1 MLTWDV
7 SLSFGA
13 ELMTSNSLIFISS
26 TFKKSTRDNNAVFPV
41 FPSSAP
47 DNHKMN
53 LRDCGTIDA
62 RGTNQKQTFTCYAY
76 LFSPS

>member
-13 ELMTSNSLIFISS
+13 ELTSSNSLIFISS
-26 TFKKSTRDNNAVFPV
+26 TFKNSTRDNNALFPV
-41 FPSSAP
+41 AHSSAP
-47 DNHKMN
+47 ENHKIN

-62 RGTNQKQTFTCYAY
+62 RETNQKQTSAYYTC